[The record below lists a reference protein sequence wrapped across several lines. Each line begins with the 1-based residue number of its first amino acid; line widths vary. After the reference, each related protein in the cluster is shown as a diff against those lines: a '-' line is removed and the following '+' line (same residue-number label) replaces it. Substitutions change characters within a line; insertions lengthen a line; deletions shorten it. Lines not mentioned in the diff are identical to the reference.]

1 MRISPNIIITGTPGV
16 GKTTHCEQLV
26 SSTGLTHLNVNK
38 VVKERDCEDGFDDEL
53 NSVIVDED
61 KLLDAIEPDLEA
73 GGQIIDWHACDM
85 FPQSLI
91 DLVVVIRC
99 NSTILYDRLK
109 GRGYSDKKLDENMD
123 AEIMEVLLQ
132 EARDSYD
139 EEIVVELQSDDLDQI
154 DENLERIQ
162 TWIENWKKDHA
173 DA

>member
-1 MRISPNIIITGTPGV
+1 
-16 GKTTHCEQLV
+16 
-26 SSTGLTHLNVNK
+26 
-38 VVKERDCEDGFDDEL
+38 
-53 NSVIVDED
+53 
-61 KLLDAIEPDLEA
+61 
-73 GGQIIDWHACDM
+73 M

-139 EEIVVELQSDDLDQI
+139 EEIVVELQSNDLDQI

>member
-1 MRISPNIIITGTPGV
+1 
-16 GKTTHCEQLV
+16 
-26 SSTGLTHLNVNK
+26 
-38 VVKERDCEDGFDDEL
+38 
-53 NSVIVDED
+53 
-61 KLLDAIEPDLEA
+61 
-73 GGQIIDWHACDM
+73 ACDM

-162 TWIENWKKDHA
+162 TWIENWKKDHSEV
-173 DA
+173 

>member
-1 MRISPNIIITGTPGV
+1 
-16 GKTTHCEQLV
+16 
-26 SSTGLTHLNVNK
+26 
-38 VVKERDCEDGFDDEL
+38 
-53 NSVIVDED
+53 
-61 KLLDAIEPDLEA
+61 
-73 GGQIIDWHACDM
+73 M

>member
-1 MRISPNIIITGTPGV
+1 MKRVYSCYWN
-16 GKTTHCEQLV
+16 V
-26 SSTGLTHLNVNK
+26 SLT
-38 VVKERDCEDGFDDEL
+38 RRQ
-53 NSVIVDED
+53 
-61 KLLDAIEPDLEA
+61 LLDAIEPDLEA

-91 DLVVVIRC
+91 DLVVVVRC
-99 NSTILYDRLK
+99 NSTILFDRLK
-109 GRGYSDKKLDENMD
+109 SRGYSDKKLDENMD

-162 TWIENWKKDHA
+162 TWIENWKKDHSEA
-173 DA
+173 

>member
-1 MRISPNIIITGTPGV
+1 M
-16 GKTTHCEQLV
+16 
-26 SSTGLTHLNVNK
+26 
-38 VVKERDCEDGFDDEL
+38 
-53 NSVIVDED
+53 
-61 KLLDAIEPDLEA
+61 
-73 GGQIIDWHACDM
+73 
-85 FPQSLI
+85 I

-173 DA
+173 YA

>member
-1 MRISPNIIITGTPGV
+1 
-16 GKTTHCEQLV
+16 
-26 SSTGLTHLNVNK
+26 
-38 VVKERDCEDGFDDEL
+38 
-53 NSVIVDED
+53 
-61 KLLDAIEPDLEA
+61 
-73 GGQIIDWHACDM
+73 M

-162 TWIENWKKDHA
+162 TWIENWKNDHSEA
-173 DA
+173 

>member
-1 MRISPNIIITGTPGV
+1 
-16 GKTTHCEQLV
+16 
-26 SSTGLTHLNVNK
+26 
-38 VVKERDCEDGFDDEL
+38 
-53 NSVIVDED
+53 
-61 KLLDAIEPDLEA
+61 
-73 GGQIIDWHACDM
+73 M

-162 TWIENWKKDHA
+162 AWIENWKKDHA